1 ILLYIYKGI
10 TLLYAY
16 SAVYRTA
23 EAVGPH
29 YNSQGGSTVN
39 KATSR
44 RAMLMIAFFGAGALT
59 VHATGSSCLSCH
71 TDPAAMQKL
80 VVPPSGESAEGE
92 G

>member
-1 ILLYIYKGI
+1 
-10 TLLYAY
+10 
-16 SAVYRTA
+16 
-23 EAVGPH
+23 
-29 YNSQGGSTVN
+29 VN

-71 TDPAAMQKL
+71 TDPATMQKL